1 MSVDDQE
8 KPTKGTDPEAHI
20 AIGKKRMFQVTDEAT
35 IRRLEKL
42 AADLV
47 ESGQDGVGNPRGVE
61 IMGPDQ
67 LDDRAAH
74 KIDDETPTAR

>member
-35 IRRLEKL
+35 IR
-42 AADLV
+42 
-47 ESGQDGVGNPRGVE
+47 VE